1 MLSAPAETGIV
12 ELETVV
18 IGRKLRE
25 EAVVWIDVDGNEAA
39 EWRKIDEVCLRRD
52 GRRVTMYL

>member
-1 MLSAPAETGIV
+1 M
-12 ELETVV
+12 ELETVA

-25 EAVVWIDVDGNEAA
+25 EAVVWMDVDGNEAA